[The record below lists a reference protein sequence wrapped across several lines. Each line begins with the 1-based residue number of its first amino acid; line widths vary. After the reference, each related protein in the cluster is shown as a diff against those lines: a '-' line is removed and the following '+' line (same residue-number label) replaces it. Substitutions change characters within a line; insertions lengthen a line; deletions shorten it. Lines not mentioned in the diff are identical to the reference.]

1 MFGWRKE
8 KRHKRHE
15 HKATRKEEKKKAC
28 GAEKWPKTLRKP
40 DALSIVNWGSF
51 LLMSAQSVPPTEKRK
66 RCPKKK
72 KKAKKESE
80 LVGTGN
86 SHFHLH
92 LFCCFCFVVRAELFF
107 LLGGGCC
114 CFFFVVVAAVAAV
127 AAVLVVV
134 VSLLK
139 ER

>member
-15 HKATRKEEKKKAC
+15 HKATRKEEKKKGLRC
-28 GAEKWPKTLRKP
+28 RKVAENIAETRRSVYCELGFFFADVSTKCPTNRKKK
-40 DALSIVNWGSF
+40 A
-51 LLMSAQSVPPTEKRK
+51 M
-66 RCPKKK
+66 PKKK